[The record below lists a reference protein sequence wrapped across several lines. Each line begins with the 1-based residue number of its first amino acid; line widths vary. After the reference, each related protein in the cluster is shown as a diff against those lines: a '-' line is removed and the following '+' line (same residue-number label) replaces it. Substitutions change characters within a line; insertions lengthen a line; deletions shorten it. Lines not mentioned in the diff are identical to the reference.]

1 MVNYDYLERGLWAL
15 ARAHRINTM
24 SGHLGAAVMAGYF
37 IGEQHADLDPAVVQG
52 IESELDRIIAGE
64 SVFSP
69 KKNAALSAPAMFEPF
84 PLQQADE
91 SLIDGIAEALSKN
104 INRPRAS
111 GHNVIFAATAIRGL
125 ADHPDLATP
134 AITDGIRKLIAG
146 FNDSS
151 PGSGYYGP
159 ERGRIDGRKVT
170 LRADDGV
177 PPFSDLE
184 TAATLI
190 IDGVMRQP
198 AEKHEGFGG
207 PWHLINHTAALAELD
222 RYGYQSLA
230 VAGLPALREHFRLY
244 KTLPDISAEKGPE
257 TPTADSPLTA
267 AFWTPGKIRRG
278 RAHLTHRVKTLYGY
292 EAICDLITDEDD
304 RKQADDRL
312 RYLM

>member
-15 ARAHRINTM
+15 ARAHQINTM

-37 IGEQHADLDPAVVQG
+37 IGEQHADLDPAVYRG

-69 KKNAALSAPAMFEPF
+69 KPNAALSARAMFEPF
-84 PLQQADE
+84 PHERADE
-91 SLIDGIAEALSKN
+91 SLIDGIAESLSNN
-104 INRPRAS
+104 ISRLRAS

-125 ADHPDLATP
+125 QDHPDLATP
-134 AITDGIRKLIAG
+134 AITDGIRKLITG
-146 FNDSS
+146 FTGSS

-159 ERGRIDGRKVT
+159 ARGRVDGRNIT
-170 LRADDGV
+170 LRDDDGV
-177 PPFSDLE
+177 PPLIDL
-184 TAATLI
+184 TVAATTI
-190 IDGVMRQP
+190 IDEVMQRP

-207 PWHLINHTAALAELD
+207 PWHLINHTAALSELS
-222 RYGYQSLA
+222 RYGFDDLA
-230 VAGLPALREHFRLY
+230 VAGLPALREHVRLY

-257 TPTADSPLTA
+257 TPTADSPFTA
-267 AFWTPGKIRRG
+267 DFWTPEKIRRG

-292 EAICDLITDEDD
+292 EAICDLITDEGD
-304 RKQADDRL
+304 RLQADDRL

>member
-1 MVNYDYLERGLWAL
+1 MVNYDYLVKGLWAL
-15 ARAHRINTM
+15 ARAHRVNTM
-24 SGHLGAAVMAGYF
+24 AGHLGAAVMSGYF
-37 IGEQHADLDPAVVQG
+37 ISEQHADLDPAVYRG

-69 KKNAALSAPAMFEPF
+69 KPNAALSAREMFAPF
-84 PLQQADE
+84 PHERADE
-91 SLIDGIAEALSKN
+91 SLIDGIAEALSNN

-159 ERGRIDGRKVT
+159 GRGRIDGRQVT

-177 PPFSDLE
+177 PPFGDLE

-230 VAGLPALREHFRLY
+230 VAGLPALREH
-244 KTLPDISAEKGPE
+244 
-257 TPTADSPLTA
+257 
-267 AFWTPGKIRRG
+267 
-278 RAHLTHRVKTLYGY
+278 
-292 EAICDLITDEDD
+292 
-304 RKQADDRL
+304 
-312 RYLM
+312 